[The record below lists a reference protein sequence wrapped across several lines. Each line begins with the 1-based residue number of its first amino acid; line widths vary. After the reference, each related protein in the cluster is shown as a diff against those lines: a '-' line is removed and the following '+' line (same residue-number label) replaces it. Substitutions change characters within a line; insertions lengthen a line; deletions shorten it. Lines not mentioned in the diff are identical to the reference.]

1 MTDFETWVHDYEGRV
16 YRYWVYKRMFT
27 PLEVEKKYTDET
39 YYEDNEC
46 EFGMIYEAIELPD
59 GDILIGFIDPDNEGT
74 TVEGM
79 IEYYKLSELRF
90 QCLPC
95 DQLRRDD

>member
-1 MTDFETWVHDYEGRV
+1 MTDFETWVLDHRERV

-27 PLEVEKKYTDET
+27 PLEMDEKYVDET
-39 YYEDNEC
+39 CYEDDEC
-46 EFGMIYEAIELPD
+46 AFGMIYEAIELPD
-59 GDILIGFIDPDNEGT
+59 GDILIGFIDPDDEGT